1 MHVLPS
7 FFRSVLVRALAL
19 SALLIVAGPLRS
31 RAVDIFFTNQS
42 SSVSL
47 TTAGNWDPNS
57 VPGAGDTAWLT
68 NRLSQTY
75 TLGSDLVAANVN
87 AGSTGSPLQ
96 TLTLDLGSG
105 RSWTVTNQFFLL
117 TQSNSL
123 ALNSGTLAVTN
134 GDRTAQMVIGDG
146 SRNIGLTM
154 RGGTLLADSITS
166 LSATD
171 GKVRFN
177 NGILELFGS
186 GTSSIAGD
194 FQAQATDHAKTMTV
208 RGTNAVISVGQAI
221 SLYTSGSRATN
232 TFILTDGATLSSGL
246 GLILQG
252 RNKLLITENAQLSAG
267 GYLYLTGGRDSDQTL
282 VVSNG
287 GQLVVGNLGTG
298 GSNPSDVSFSLF
310 TGSNTLVIA
319 TNVYVGTN
327 GFAYSRGKS
336 AILVE
341 NGAVLEAQTITT
353 GYGSSGAITNQG
365 GTLRFTINDPTL
377 TDHFPGSVVVKGGAI
392 EFLSVSNANLEGAI
406 GQFTY
411 TNANTLVLNS
421 ATNARTSAYAIGN
434 GQAFA
439 TLDLRGNASHF
450 RSTNFSIGTGG
461 TLLGSGTIESVAV
474 TNAGTIGPGHSPGIL
489 GFSSNLTLMS
499 GSWLVLE
506 IAGTNAGAYDRLL
519 VDGVLSAGGTL
530 AVTNLGWTF
539 AAGDTFD
546 LLDFAA
552 FSGNFDTMS
561 LPTLSGGLLWDTSLF
576 GTQGLLSVMPVPEPT
591 ALMAM
596 GAGLVF
602 LLVFRRRREG

>member
-1 MHVLPS
+1 MHVLS
-7 FFRSVLVRALAL
+7 SSLRSALVRALAL

-31 RAVDIFFTNQS
+31 RAADIFFTNKN

-75 TLGSDLVAANVN
+75 TLGSDLAAANVY

-123 ALNSGTLAVTN
+123 AFNSGTLAVTN

-146 SRNIGLTM
+146 SRNIGLTV

-208 RGTNAVISVGQAI
+208 RGTNTTISVGQT
-221 SLYTSGSRATN
+221 LGFYTGGNQATN
-232 TFILTDGATLSSGL
+232 TFILTDGATMSGNGATL
-246 GLILQG
+246 AG
-252 RNKLLITENAQLSAG
+252 RNKLLITENAQLFAG
-267 GYLYLTGGRDSDQTL
+267 GHLYLTSGRDSDQTL

-287 GQLVVGNLGTG
+287 GQLVVNNLGTG
-298 GSNPSDVSFSLF
+298 GSGPSDVSFSLF

-336 AILVE
+336 AILIE
-341 NGAVLEAQTITT
+341 NGAVLEARTITT

-365 GTLRFTINDPTL
+365 GTLRFTISDPTL
-377 TDHFPGSVVVKGGAI
+377 TDHTPGSVVVKGGTI
-392 EFLSVSNANLEGAI
+392 EFLGVSNANLEGAI

-411 TNANTLVLNS
+411 ADTNTLTLNS
-421 ATNARTSAYAIGN
+421 ATNARTSAYAIGT

-439 TLDLRGNASHF
+439 TLDLRGNASYF

-461 TLLGSGTIESVAV
+461 TLLGSGTIESFVV
-474 TNAGTIGPGHSPGIL
+474 TNAGTIRPGHSPGML
-489 GFSSNLTLMS
+489 EFSSNLTLTS
-499 GSWLVLE
+499 GSLLVLE

-539 AAGDTFD
+539 AAGDAFD

-576 GTQGLLSVMPVPEPT
+576 GTQGVLSVIPVPEPT

-596 GAGLVF
+596 GAGLAF
-602 LLVFRRRREG
+602 LLFLRRRREG